1 MRKLPEGEAK
11 RRHDER
17 NRLKNKKRKADRIQR
32 LIAEGRYNE
41 DKKARK
47 LELQR
52 QRRKVN
58 SKPKLVK
65 VKPAKLQRV
74 KIKPIKELQ
83 PRKQKKVIK
92 VETIPTRIINLSAC
106 LKIRLDEKTTIYVKQ
121 GSDVHAI
128 RERFLNR

>member
-11 RRHDER
+11 RRNDER
-17 NRLKNKKRKADRIQR
+17 NRLKNEKRKVDRIQK

-41 DKKARK
+41 DKKARR

-52 QRRKVN
+52 QRRKAN
-58 SKPKLVK
+58 SKTKL
-65 VKPAKLQRV
+65 V
-74 KIKPIKELQ
+74 KIKPVKILKVKTKPIKQLQ
-83 PRKQKKVIK
+83 ARREKKVVK
-92 VETIPTRIINLSAC
+92 VETIPTRIINPSEC